1 MSRKTNNKKNVFN
14 LKGHFLVAMPGMED
28 SRFARSVV
36 LICAHS
42 GDGSMGF
49 IINQPVAKP
58 SFTDILKEL
67 DISFDPSKQQPP
79 RQVFHGGPVE
89 QGRGFVIHSLDYST
103 PASSRVDDLVGVSA
117 TIDALQK
124 IAGENG
130 PENSIMLLG
139 YAGWAEGQ
147 LEQEIAQNG
156 WLTMPA
162 THEILFKTPH
172 HKQYEAALAQ
182 MGISEELLS
191 ANSGHA

>member
-1 MSRKTNNKKNVFN
+1 MSGAPKKKSEPLN

-28 SRFARSVV
+28 SRFARSVI

-42 GDGSMGF
+42 SDGSMGF
-49 IINQPVAKP
+49 ILNQPVAKP
-58 SFTDILKEL
+58 TFREILSEL
-67 DISFDPSKQQPP
+67 EIEFDAAEDRPAPP
-79 RQVFHGGPVE
+79 VFRGGPVE

-103 PASSRVDDLVGVSA
+103 PASSRVDDLAGVTA
-117 TIDALQK
+117 TIDALRK
-124 IAGENG
+124 VAGENG

-162 THEILFKTPH
+162 TRQILFETPH
-172 HKQYEAALAQ
+172 DKQYSAALAL

-191 ANSGHA
+191 MNSGHA